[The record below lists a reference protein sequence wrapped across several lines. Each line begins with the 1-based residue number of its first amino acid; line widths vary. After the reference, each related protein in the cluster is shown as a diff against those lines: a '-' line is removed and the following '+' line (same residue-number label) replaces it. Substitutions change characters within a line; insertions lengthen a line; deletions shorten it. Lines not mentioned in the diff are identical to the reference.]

1 MTEFTTTQRTSRCL
15 QSGAMLLLVCLPM
28 LVGCAVGSDTWYTR
42 ISDSDRADHDTG
54 GLPFEAVRGVVSW
67 EPVGEQDVPE
77 KPREEI
83 LEDTAS

>member
-1 MTEFTTTQRTSRCL
+1 MCS
-15 QSGAMLLLVCLPM
+15 
-28 LVGCAVGSDTWYTR
+28 SD
-42 ISDSDRADHDTG
+42 
-54 GLPFEAVRGVVSW
+54 LVSW